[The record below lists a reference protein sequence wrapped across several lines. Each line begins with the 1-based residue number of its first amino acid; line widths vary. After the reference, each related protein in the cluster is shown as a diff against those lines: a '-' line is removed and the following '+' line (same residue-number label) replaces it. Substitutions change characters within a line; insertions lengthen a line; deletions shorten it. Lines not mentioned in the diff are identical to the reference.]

1 MKLALLLLERIPS
14 LNSIFFEHLTDNL
27 TKKELVYPL
36 LDATV
41 NSQHIKDL
49 CSSQILTSVYQEFK
63 NGFMK
68 TIEKPQKAG
77 VIYKENSNASVYLL
91 TQCMPSSEC
100 VDFTKKNLKIDQV
113 EIFQIKIIEAIYMK
127 ALQTGDV
134 GSILSQYLQLLIQMF
149 QVVLKKSNAENNSLQ
164 KVSKLAFS
172 TYCLLENHSLENMDY
187 EKILKSQNWSN
198 FCKTIL
204 KQSIQLCENQANDEF
219 NAESLKVLAYLFDKL
234 YENGSDNAD
243 AGQYFD
249 MIFSHSKFLE
259 IVLSH
264 SVEFCRIKGEVF
276 HLLLTLA
283 KKNQKAL
290 NEKQIP
296 ILLGSYGAKLTRSDR
311 YILALL
317 QFYEEAEVNV
327 NKYRPFIWGESAIA
341 FYSLKDE
348 EAKANLKH
356 QETSVGQ
363 VMSLI
368 DFQMSDYTLKN
379 FPVWRKLNTLNQLPE
394 TVFTSSEGDS
404 LHFGSNSLEKLVEI
418 GKPISADDLK
428 LCPKRDAIFEDCYDP
443 AFVIPLMAMSF
454 ATDVYSQPVRPV
466 QNGLLSIVFAALS
479 SLDKNMRLA
488 AGCAQL
494 RYRAHFEAS
503 RFFEKPIWTQ
513 GYDNIQSGLEDLT
526 KAWIAKKKKNYGE

>member
-1 MKLALLLLERIPS
+1 
-14 LNSIFFEHLTDNL
+14 
-27 TKKELVYPL
+27 
-36 LDATV
+36 
-41 NSQHIKDL
+41 
-49 CSSQILTSVYQEFK
+49 
-63 NGFMK
+63 MK

-91 TQCMPSSEC
+91 NQCMPYSEC

-113 EIFQIKIIEAIYMK
+113 ELFQIKIIDAIYTK
-127 ALQTGDV
+127 AIQNGDV

-149 QVVLKKSNAENNSLQ
+149 QVILKKSNAESNSLQ

-172 TYCLLENHSLENMDY
+172 IFFLLENHPLENLDY
-187 EKILKSQNWSN
+187 QKILKSQNWSN
-198 FCKTIL
+198 FCKQVL
-204 KQSIQLCENQANDEF
+204 KQSIQLCENQGDDEF
-219 NAESLKVLAYLFDKL
+219 NAESLKLLAYLFDKL
-234 YENGSDNAD
+234 YENGSENAD
-243 AGQYFD
+243 AGQYFE

-264 SVEFCRIKGEVF
+264 SVEFSKVKAKVF
-276 HLLLTLA
+276 HLLLILA
-283 KKNQKAL
+283 KRNQKAL
-290 NEKQIP
+290 NEKQVP
-296 ILLGSYGAKLTRSDR
+296 ILLGAYGAKLTTSDR

-317 QFYEEAEVNV
+317 QFYEEADVNV

-348 EAKANLKH
+348 EAKAKLTH

-368 DFQMSDYTLKN
+368 DFQISDYTLKN
-379 FPVWRKLNTLNQLPE
+379 FPVWRKLNTLKQLPE
-394 TVFTSSEGDS
+394 TVFTNPEDD
-404 LHFGSNSLEKLVEI
+404 LFNFGSNSLEKLVEV
-418 GKPISADDLK
+418 GKQINVEDLK

-443 AFVIPLMAMSF
+443 SFLIPLMAMSF
-454 ATDVYSQPVRPV
+454 APDVYSQPVRPV

-488 AGCAQL
+488 AGCVQI

-503 RFFEKPIWTQ
+503 KFFEKPIWTQ
-513 GYDNIQSGLEDLT
+513 GYDNIQSGLEDLK